1 MFAYYFKAGKL
12 GRARCV
18 RAAAYKKY
26 KIFKNHRRPDLG
38 YMVVQGL
45 FRRTKSPNSIVIALY
60 GGNAQIIRQ

>member
-18 RAAAYKKY
+18 RAAAYKTY

-38 YMVVQGL
+38 YMVVQ
-45 FRRTKSPNSIVIALY
+45 KNEIA
-60 GGNAQIIRQ
+60 